1 MEQVM
6 FEEQLH
12 VFLEN
17 TKKGIE
23 VSESEKDAFLKLVE
37 NPKEEMDVFTY
48 CKIMYIAGM
57 QYEKEENK
65 NAARYCAM
73 RILWMVE
80 CLSKKRKKAPMYLIM
95 EDFTM
100 EEDMKNFMDRYTD
113 FLEDIYADINQKVFL
128 LTAGLFAI
136 VFLILVL
143 FLHIEILMAFIGAFL
158 LALFNYYF
166 EKRRIPDM
174 FQKNQLKAIETYVDK
189 QLLDFDLPYRR

>member
-1 MEQVM
+1 
-6 FEEQLH
+6 
-12 VFLEN
+12 
-17 TKKGIE
+17 
-23 VSESEKDAFLKLVE
+23 
-37 NPKEEMDVFTY
+37 
-48 CKIMYIAGM
+48 
-57 QYEKEENK
+57 
-65 NAARYCAM
+65 
-73 RILWMVE
+73 
-80 CLSKKRKKAPMYLIM
+80 
-95 EDFTM
+95 
-100 EEDMKNFMDRYTD
+100 MKNFMDRYTD